1 MENDLS
7 CFNQIIYPQNESGDS
22 KKANITYLEIKKK
35 VESTQNQ
42 LNRAN
47 DELSKYK
54 KEVNKLKNDNDVLKE
69 MSNERIRKFWLMYD
83 DNT

>member
-1 MENDLS
+1 MTEALLIFIVIVILIAGGGLLYESEN
-7 CFNQIIYPQNESGDS
+7 
-22 KKANITYLEIKKK
+22 YLEIKKK